1 MNGDALSLVL
11 LGALLHT
18 FWNVFAKKAAGGL
31 AFTWLFG
38 LVGIVLAGPVG
49 VFLWMTT
56 VPQLNGAA
64 MLAVVASGLLHVV
77 YLLALQ
83 RGYRESDFSVVY
95 PLARGT
101 GPLFSVLGAV
111 CLLGELPSTWGW
123 CGIVSILSGIFLI
136 SGLPSVFSNPT
147 AKLKAGLFWGLS
159 TGFCIA
165 IYTVLDGW
173 AVKNLAISPVLFYI
187 LGMAVRSIVL
197 APFALQQR
205 EELAVQW
212 RTNTRYIVAIGVLSP
227 LAYTLILLAMT
238 KAPLS
243 YVAPIREVSMLLGI
257 VLGAQ
262 FLREAISPTRLIGAG
277 CMVTGIVLLTQTV

>member
-1 MNGDALSLVL
+1 
-11 LGALLHT
+11 
-18 FWNVFAKKAAGGL
+18 
-31 AFTWLFG
+31 
-38 LVGIVLAGPVG
+38 
-49 VFLWMTT
+49 
-56 VPQLNGAA
+56 
-64 MLAVVASGLLHVV
+64 
-77 YLLALQ
+77 
-83 RGYRESDFSVVY
+83 
-95 PLARGT
+95 
-101 GPLFSVLGAV
+101 
-111 CLLGELPSTWGW
+111 
-123 CGIVSILSGIFLI
+123 
-136 SGLPSVFSNPT
+136 
-147 AKLKAGLFWGLS
+147 
-159 TGFCIA
+159 
-165 IYTVLDGW
+165 VLDGW

>member
-56 VPQLNGAA
+56 APQLNGAA

-123 CGIVSILSGIFLI
+123 FGIVSILSGIFLI